1 MRIARSLSAAP
12 LILLT
17 LAACG
22 SGTADS
28 RQAAPLV
35 RTLVVGPADS
45 AALRYTGV
53 VRARIE
59 SDLGFRVGGKIVER
73 LVDPGQRVRRGQA
86 LMRLD
91 VTDLGLAASAAAD
104 RLRAAQAEATRATA
118 EEARLRRLVEAG
130 AVSRSAYEGA
140 LAAAQ
145 STKANL
151 SAARASADEA
161 ANQRGYAT
169 LFADA
174 DGVVMEVLAQPGQV
188 VSAGAPV
195 VRLARAGE
203 REAAVAVPEA
213 QFATLPRVGQAYL
226 YGSDRP
232 LPARLREIAGA
243 ADPLTRT
250 YDARFALAAPELPLG
265 STVTVEL
272 PRPMASLLA
281 VPLSALHDGGRGA
294 GVWVVKSGR
303 VTFRRVQV
311 AALGEETASIA
322 AGALASGDRV
332 VALGA
337 QLLREGQAV
346 RLANDGRS
354 QP

>member
-1 MRIARSLSAAP
+1 MRLIRPRSAAP
-12 LILLT
+12 LIFLT
-17 LAACG
+17 LAACSAG
-22 SGTADS
+22 KAAPP
-28 RQAAPLV
+28 AAPLV
-35 RTLVVGPADS
+35 RTLVVGQTD
-45 AALRYTGV
+45 AAPLRYTGV

-104 RLRAAQAEATRATA
+104 RLRAAQAEATRAAA

-130 AVSRSAYEGA
+130 AVSRSAYEVA

-145 STKANL
+145 SATANL
-151 SAARASADEA
+151 SAARAGADEA
-161 ANQRGYAT
+161 TNQRGYAT
-169 LFADA
+169 LLADA
-174 DGVVMEVLAQPGQV
+174 DGVVTDVLAQPGQV
-188 VSAGAPV
+188 VGAGAPV
-195 VRLARAGE
+195 VRLARAGD
-203 REAAVAVPEA
+203 REAAVAVPET
-213 QFATLPRVGQAYL
+213 QVATLPRVGHAVL
-226 YGSDRP
+226 YGSDGP
-232 LPARLREIAGA
+232 LAARLREVAGA

-250 YDARFALAAPELPLG
+250 YDARFALADSNLPLG
-265 STVTVEL
+265 ATVTVEL
-272 PRPMASLLA
+272 PRAGASRLA
-281 VPLSALHDGGRGA
+281 VPLPSLHDGGSGP
-294 GVWVVKSGR
+294 GVWVVKAGR

-322 AGALASGDRV
+322 PGALAPGDRI

-346 RLANDGRS
+346 RAAAAVAPPR
-354 QP
+354 

>member
-1 MRIARSLSAAP
+1 MRLVPTRAAAP
-12 LILLT
+12 LIFLM

-22 SGTADS
+22 SKPA
-28 RQAAPLV
+28 APPAPLV
-35 RTLVVGPADS
+35 RTLVVGQADE
-45 AALRYTGV
+45 APLHYTGV

-130 AVSRSAYEGA
+130 AVSRSAYEVA

-145 STKANL
+145 STRANL
-151 SAARASADEA
+151 SAARAGSDDA

-169 LFADA
+169 LLADA
-174 DGVVMEVLAQPGQV
+174 DGVVTDVLAQPGQV

-195 VRLARAGE
+195 VRLARAGD
-203 REAAVAVPEA
+203 REAAVAVPESQVA
-213 QFATLPRVGQAYL
+213 SLPRLGSAIL

-232 LPARLREIAGA
+232 LPARLREVAGA
-243 ADPLTRT
+243 ADPSTRT
-250 YDARFALAAPELPLG
+250 YDARFALADTDLPLG
-265 STVTVEL
+265 ATVTVEL
-272 PRPMASLLA
+272 PRPAASRLA
-281 VPLSALHDGGRGA
+281 VPLSSLHDGGGGP
-294 GVWVVKSGR
+294 GVWVVKTGR
-303 VTFRRVQV
+303 VTFRPVQV
-311 AALGEETASIA
+311 ATLGEETATIA
-322 AGALASGDRV
+322 PGALTPGDRI

-337 QLLREGQAV
+337 QLLREGQPV
-346 RLANDGRS
+346 RLAAAVAPSR
-354 QP
+354 

>member
-1 MRIARSLSAAP
+1 MRLVRPRSAAP
-12 LILLT
+12 LIFLT
-17 LAACG
+17 LAACSAG
-22 SGTADS
+22 KAAPPT
-28 RQAAPLV
+28 APLV
-35 RTLVVGPADS
+35 RTLVVGQAD
-45 AALRYTGV
+45 AAPLRYTGV

-73 LVDPGQRVRRGQA
+73 LVDPGQRVRRGQP

-91 VTDLGLAASAAAD
+91 VTDLGLAASAASD
-104 RLRAAQAEATRATA
+104 RLRAAQAEATRAAA

-130 AVSRSAYEGA
+130 AVSRSTYEVA

-145 STKANL
+145 SASANL
-151 SAARASADEA
+151 SAARAGADEA

-169 LFADA
+169 LLADT
-174 DGVVMEVLAQPGQV
+174 DGVVTDVLAQPGQV

-195 VRLARAGE
+195 VRLARAGD
-203 REAAVAVPEA
+203 REAAVAVPET
-213 QFATLPRVGQAYL
+213 QVATLPRVGQAIL

-232 LPARLREIAGA
+232 IAARLREVAGA

-250 YDARFALAAPELPLG
+250 YDARFTLADAGLPLG
-265 STVTVEL
+265 ATVTVEL
-272 PRPMASLLA
+272 PRTGASQLA
-281 VPLSALHDGGRGA
+281 VPLSSLHDGGGGP
-294 GVWVVKSGR
+294 GVWVVKAGR
-303 VTFRRVQV
+303 VTLRPVQV

-322 AGALASGDRV
+322 PGALTQGDRI

-346 RLANDGRS
+346 RVATAAAP